1 MNFYATIQ
9 WRDLTFTFDYS
20 LGIDL
25 RIRDLNVQIEALN
38 DVLDQLDSQIEANID
53 EITKIRIPEAI
64 WAVERNR

>member
-1 MNFYATIQ
+1 M
-9 WRDLTFTFDYS
+9 
-20 LGIDL
+20 

>member
-1 MNFYATIQ
+1 MNFYASIQ
-9 WRDLTFTFDYS
+9 WGHLTFKFDYS

>member
-1 MNFYATIQ
+1 MNSIGPIQ
-9 WRDLTFTFDYS
+9 WRNLTAKVDYS

-38 DVLDQLDSQIEANID
+38 DVLDQLDSQIDANID

>member
-1 MNFYATIQ
+1 M
-9 WRDLTFTFDYS
+9 
-20 LGIDL
+20 

-38 DVLDQLDSQIEANID
+38 DVLDQLDSQIEANIY

>member
-1 MNFYATIQ
+1 MNFYAPIQ
-9 WRDLTFTFDYS
+9 WGDLTFKFDYS

-64 WAVERNR
+64 WAAERNR

>member
-1 MNFYATIQ
+1 MTWDYKNGWNFT
-9 WRDLTFTFDYS
+9 TFKVDYS

>member
-1 MNFYATIQ
+1 MNFYAPIQ
-9 WRDLTFTFDYS
+9 WGDLTFKYS

>member
-1 MNFYATIQ
+1 MNFYASIQ
-9 WRDLTFTFDYS
+9 WGYLTFKFDYS

-64 WAVERNR
+64 WAVQKNR

>member
-9 WRDLTFTFDYS
+9 WRDLTFKFDYS

-25 RIRDLNVQIEALN
+25 GIRDLNVQIEALN